1 MVDVMEEEGTR
12 REKERAGH
20 RAADMVEEGAILGL
34 GTGSTV
40 EYFLEKLSTRIH
52 DGLEVAG
59 VPTSYG
65 TQIRARQLGIPL
77 TTLDDHPRLDLAVDG
92 ADQVDPVLRLIKGR
106 GGALTRE
113 KCVMAAADR
122 VFVIVN
128 SAKLSPQLDIEVPV
142 EVLPFAVAPV
152 TLALQDLGGDPMLR
166 CGMRKDGPVIT
177 DNGNFIVDCDFGT
190 IADPTI
196 LEASIERIPGV
207 VCAGLFTGFGEKT
220 SIVVGEKS
228 GARLLPL

>member
-1 MVDVMEEEGTR
+1 MVDVMAEEGQR
-12 REKERAGH
+12 REKKNAGH
-20 RAADMVEEGAILGL
+20 RAADLVEDGAILGL

-40 EYFLEKLSTRIH
+40 EYFLEKLGTRIH

-77 TTLDDHPRLDLAVDG
+77 TTLDDHPCLDLAVDG
-92 ADQVDPVLRLIKGR
+92 ADQVDPVMHLIKGR

-122 VFVIVN
+122 VLVVIN
-128 SAKLSPQLDIEVPV
+128 SAKLSPQLDVEVPV
-142 EVLPFAVAPV
+142 EVIPFSAVTAAR
-152 TLALQDLGGDPMLR
+152 ALQDLGGDPTLR
-166 CGMRKDGPVIT
+166 CGIRKDGPVVT
-177 DNGNFIVDCDFGT
+177 DNGNLILDCDFGT
-190 IADPTI
+190 ITDPVT
-196 LEASIERIPGV
+196 LEASVERIPGV

-220 SIVVGEKS
+220 RVVVGEKS
-228 GARLLPL
+228 GTRLLPL